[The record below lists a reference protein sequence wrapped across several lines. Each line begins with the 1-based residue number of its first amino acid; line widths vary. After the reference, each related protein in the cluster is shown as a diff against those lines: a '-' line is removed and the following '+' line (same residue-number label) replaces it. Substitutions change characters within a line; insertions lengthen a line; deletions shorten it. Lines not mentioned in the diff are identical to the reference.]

1 MKADTIYISEPIS
14 IHYKLILVG
23 RVVAITQPIT
33 MQLDASFLFGS
44 NIVEPW
50 AYSEKL
56 IYMDDQV
63 SVFILRFCYNIN
75 LHASF
80 FKKLID

>member
-1 MKADTIYISEPIS
+1 MKADTIYITEPIS
-14 IHYKLILVG
+14 IHYKLTLVG

-33 MQLDASFLFGS
+33 MHLEASFLFGAAA
-44 NIVEPW
+44 VEPW

-63 SVFILRFCYNIN
+63 GVTLLRI
-75 LHASF
+75 
-80 FKKLID
+80 